1 MSDVLSV
8 DPSSITM
15 ISKSLQVWLKT
26 DWMVLSRYCEQ
37 LYVGMITLI
46 RGFMRLLLHNAGSR
60 SRTSKKLWLGFI
72 IGICVFVR
80 ILAINADAVE
90 VVVIPGQSIGK
101 VAESLVAGDVLRVR
115 KGTYVHGVTLSGLKG
130 NEKKPII
137 ITGEPGVVIE
147 AEGRDG
153 IFLED
158 CEYMFIEDL
167 TVQGAQR
174 AGILMSSSRHITIRD
189 CHITDNRKWGIQTC
203 LSDYITIERCEISGS
218 ELEHGIYFSTT
229 DHPKVVDCRIYDNAC
244 CGVHLNGDRNE
255 GGDGL
260 ITDGVIRGNFIY
272 ENGKSGGAAIN
283 MDGAEGMLVR
293 DNMIFNNYAGGI
305 TSFHG
310 DGLKAGAN
318 NRFLNN
324 VVYFR
329 QNQGRYALQL
339 FGEIKNITVKQN
351 VLVCGK
357 GPVLEFADAPGNELI
372 SNDNVYYAYD
382 RERLIQIGDQLMGM
396 EDWRK
401 EGYDKD
407 SVVRKISLSEDEQ
420 VRIIE

>member
-15 ISKSLQVWLKT
+15 ISKSLQVWLRT
-26 DWMVLSRYCEQ
+26 DWTVFSRYCEQ
-37 LYVGMITLI
+37 LYVGIITLI
-46 RGFMRLLLHNAGSR
+46 RGFMKLLLHNAGFR
-60 SRTSKKLWLGFI
+60 SRTSRALWPGFI

-101 VAESLVAGDVLRVR
+101 AAESLVAGDVLCIR
-115 KGTYVHGVTLSGLKG
+115 KGIYLHGVTLSELKG

-137 ITGEPGVVIE
+137 ITGESGVVIE
-147 AEGRDG
+147 TEERDG
-153 IFLED
+153 IFLEN
-158 CEYMFIEDL
+158 CEYVSIKDL

-174 AGILMSSSRHITIRD
+174 AGILINSSRHITIRD

-203 LSDYITIERCEISGS
+203 LSDYIAIERCEISGAK
-218 ELEHGIYFSTT
+218 LEHGIYFSTT

-244 CGVHLNGDRNE
+244 CGVHLNGDKNE
-255 GGDGL
+255 GGDGM
-260 ITDGVIRGNFIY
+260 ITGGVIRGNFIY

-283 MDGAEGMLVR
+283 MDGAEGMLVH

-310 DGLKAGAN
+310 DGLRAGAN

-329 QNQGRYALQL
+329 QNEGRYALQL
-339 FGEIKNITVKQN
+339 FGEIKNIIVKQN
-351 VLVCGK
+351 VLVCGR

-382 RERLIQIGDQLMGM
+382 REEMIGMGDQFMSM
-396 EDWRK
+396 KDWQK
-401 EGYDKD
+401 EGHDKD